1 MPLGVLLHNEN
12 KLDEMGYIMDRFMKL
27 VPQQPDEAIAVLP
40 NGDVLEFDNI
50 QFSKILL
57 GGDQLTA
64 ARARGT
70 QAIRR
75 TESTPANRLQGLI
88 PVIEDWHVRMSLMK
102 VMVVQEAQVSVILIF
117 IICDPFWENLPIR
130 ADNFF
135 SVLLI
140 KA

>member
-1 MPLGVLLHNEN
+1 MSLRVLLHNEN

-40 NGDVLEFDNI
+40 NGDMLEFDNT

-57 GGDQLTA
+57 GGDQLTV

-70 QAIRR
+70 RAIRR

-102 VMVVQEAQVSVILIF
+102 VMDVQEAQVSVILIF
-117 IICDPFWENLPIR
+117 II
-130 ADNFF
+130 
-135 SVLLI
+135 
-140 KA
+140 

>member
-1 MPLGVLLHNEN
+1 M
-12 KLDEMGYIMDRFMKL
+12 
-27 VPQQPDEAIAVLP
+27 
-40 NGDVLEFDNI
+40 LEFDNT

-102 VMVVQEAQVSVILIF
+102 VMDVQEVQVSVILIF
-117 IICDPFWENLPIR
+117 II
-130 ADNFF
+130 
-135 SVLLI
+135 
-140 KA
+140 